1 LLKLGLIESAKT
13 MNISFME
20 TSLHRCLK
28 MHFAQPGARYE
39 VPLGA
44 YRIDVFNPDELV
56 EIQHGSLAAI
66 RRKIETLVVQHRV
79 RVVKPLIAKKTLVRL
94 EDKAGAEL
102 SRRLS
107 PKRESLLDIFGE
119 LIYLRH
125 IFPHP
130 DLVID
135 VPLVEMEETRYP
147 GHGRRRR
154 WRENDFQVAD
164 QRLVAI
170 QTCCTLASSD
180 DLLALLPPDLPRRW
194 HTGDLAH
201 LAKISRSAA
210 QRIAYCLKHMKAVRE
225 VGKRGNAKI
234 YDLPRR
240 AA

>member
-1 LLKLGLIESAKT
+1 
-13 MNISFME
+13 ME

-28 MHFAQPGARYE
+28 MHFARPGAQYE

-66 RRKIETLVVQHRV
+66 RRKIETLVVQYRV

-94 EDKAGAEL
+94 EEKAGAEL

-180 DLLALLPPDLPRRW
+180 DLLALLPQDLPRRW

-201 LAKISRSAA
+201 LAKIGRSAA